1 MTETETKVPAAPE
14 PAAPEQEPESDEG
27 LFWGRPPEDR
37 AFETVEIVGGAA
49 AGAAIGTA
57 VAGPVGTA
65 VGGIVGGAAGF
76 VAGEMLERHEGRVA
90 KTTDASE
97 HEPSAEG

>member
-1 MTETETKVPAAPE
+1 MTETESNVPTTPG
-14 PAAPEQEPESDEG
+14 QEPESDEG
-27 LFWGRPPEDR
+27 LFWGRPAEDR

-65 VGGIVGGAAGF
+65 VGGIVGGAAAF
-76 VAGEMLERHEGRVA
+76 LAGEALERHEGRAA
-90 KTTDASE
+90 KTTDATEPE
-97 HEPSAEG
+97 HGSSGEF